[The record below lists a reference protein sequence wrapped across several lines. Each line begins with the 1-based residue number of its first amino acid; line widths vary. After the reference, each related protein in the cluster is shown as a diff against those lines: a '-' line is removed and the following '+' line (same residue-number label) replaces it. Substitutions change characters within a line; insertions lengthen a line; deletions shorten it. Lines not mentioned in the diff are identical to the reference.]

1 MSTLTVLT
9 WVFSWVK
16 EDPLIPDQLVIAGH
30 NPDRFLKESSLAS
43 YLLFRQTLVDSCV
56 HKTLL
61 WLELERNNNKRS
73 TTLVWSWFCKLGSV
87 AGPVIQAN
95 GRLEFEDGLRT
106 GVLLHCV
113 SRWTSVRTKL
123 GVNMD
128 TLGEP
133 GVARLSE
140 EVRFR
145 PGETSS
151 SSKCSRRAVVGL
163 RRWVHMLQQPDWHR
177 QTKFFLCYYW
187 ICLLPLR

>member
-1 MSTLTVLT
+1 MISISERVWFRQLCMNGSK
-9 WVFSWVK
+9 WI
-16 EDPLIPDQLVIAGH
+16 LIGPI
-30 NPDRFLKESSLAS
+30 RIRSLEMVSILQATRTTS
-43 YLLFRQTLVDSCV
+43 YLLFGQTLVHTCS
-56 HKTLL
+56 
-61 WLELERNNNKRS
+61 N
-73 TTLVWSWFCKLGSV
+73 TLVLSWLYKLGSV

-140 EVRFR
+140 EVRFG

-163 RRWVHMLQQPDWHR
+163 RRWVNMLQQPDRYR

-187 ICLLPLR
+187 ICLFY